1 VRKELLSKMFL
12 VAGLSLSV
20 TSPVFAVSSA
30 NHVATVS
37 DLMFPLINFSLYL
50 ALMVKLLAKPLSVQL
65 QLRKDNMESFIKR
78 AAMQWDQARRHL
90 LDVQRRF
97 NNLETELK
105 EIASRIENEGA
116 KEATQMVM
124 DAEVQAK
131 AIIKRA
137 EQSAIAEANA
147 LEAEIRHDLA
157 QEVIRIASEKLAKEI
172 NSDSDLPLR
181 QRALEGLSGVRN

>member
-1 VRKELLSKMFL
+1 VKKNLLSKTL
-12 VAGLSLSV
+12 IIAGFNLSMVSG
-20 TSPVFAVSSA
+20 VFAASGHA
-30 NHVATVS
+30 PTVS
-37 DLMFPLINFSLYL
+37 DLLLPSINFSLYL
-50 ALMVKLLAKPLSVQL
+50 ALMVKLLAKPISLQL
-65 QLRKDNMESFIKR
+65 QLRKENMESFIKR

-97 NNLETELK
+97 NNLDAELK
-105 EIASRIENEGA
+105 EIATRIDNEAA

-124 DAEVQAK
+124 DAETQAK

-137 EQSAIAEANA
+137 EQAAIAEANA

-172 NSDSDLPLR
+172 NTDSDLPLR